1 MLSYKMDFSSC
12 DIMPGFGKSSHIYVY
27 NNIIHMHDIYVYDV
41 EISATRN
48 EVHVARF
55 GNGEYRYI
63 TRTFCELHDFAL
75 SRNNYLNIISHNND
89 AWTIYGFKSMY

>member
-1 MLSYKMDFSSC
+1 MDFSSC

-55 GNGEYRYI
+55 GK
-63 TRTFCELHDFAL
+63 
-75 SRNNYLNIISHNND
+75 
-89 AWTIYGFKSMY
+89 W